1 MKSKDYFVVGGL
13 VAIIFIVFAG
23 FKTLM
28 PDYEKYVA
36 GEYKESVEC
45 DGPKPYCF
53 FVQFG
58 NYKEQEE

>member
-1 MKSKDYFVVGGL
+1 MKDFLILFSIFLILNLL
-13 VAIIFIVFAG
+13 VWG
-23 FKTLM
+23 HSTLM

-58 NYKEQEE
+58 NYKEDKNE